1 MDIQYYLTVLWRRLW
16 IIILVTSIV
25 FGITVVG
32 QRRITPLYTS
42 TATIR
47 LALSLSLTQNSQIY
61 NYNTQLMNTFV
72 ALSTSR
78 TVLTELADRLQ
89 VKPLPT
95 IEVTVVPNTELVR
108 ITTTDPDPK
117 IAQLTSNT
125 LAELLIEKNSQLFAG
140 SGVLPS
146 AILLEQVENARVDL
160 EKARGQYATL
170 AAITPT
176 ATGQPSYIEEQLST
190 NNALV
195 QEKQRTYEILLREYE
210 QAQLREALTQ
220 DIVILAEEAP
230 LPKEPSQPRTSLNY
244 MIALLTGL
252 FGGVLLA
259 FIFENTDSR
268 LYAARDICAMV
279 PHIPVIAAL
288 PRASRKQLQ
297 LPKNSTTSE
306 YLEAVRM
313 LAAHIQLAGQKSKQR
328 VLVLT
333 GAGSRQGTSLTIAN
347 LGSALAEQG
356 RNVLIVDGNGRNP
369 SMHRIF
375 QLSNEVGLVD
385 IVSGKVDVKDV
396 IQKTEQE
403 NLSLI
408 ALGSESAEPFSIRDS
423 STEPLIKLLR
433 QKFDFVL
440 LDAPALSFADISSLA
455 QFADEIIMVARR
467 SHIKRDSLKSAGEFI
482 SKFTDKQ
489 LGLIIN
495 ESEVRSFSS

>member
-1 MDIQYYLTVLWRRLW
+1 
-16 IIILVTSIV
+16 
-25 FGITVVG
+25 
-32 QRRITPLYTS
+32 
-42 TATIR
+42 
-47 LALSLSLTQNSQIY
+47 
-61 NYNTQLMNTFV
+61 
-72 ALSTSR
+72 
-78 TVLTELADRLQ
+78 
-89 VKPLPT
+89 
-95 IEVTVVPNTELVR
+95 
-108 ITTTDPDPK
+108 
-117 IAQLTSNT
+117 
-125 LAELLIEKNSQLFAG
+125 
-140 SGVLPS
+140 
-146 AILLEQVENARVDL
+146 
-160 EKARGQYATL
+160 
-170 AAITPT
+170 
-176 ATGQPSYIEEQLST
+176 
-190 NNALV
+190 
-195 QEKQRTYEILLREYE
+195 
-210 QAQLREALTQ
+210 
-220 DIVILAEEAP
+220 
-230 LPKEPSQPRTSLNY
+230 
-244 MIALLTGL
+244 
-252 FGGVLLA
+252 
-259 FIFENTDSR
+259 
-268 LYAARDICAMV
+268 
-279 PHIPVIAAL
+279 
-288 PRASRKQLQ
+288 
-297 LPKNSTTSE
+297 
-306 YLEAVRM
+306 M

-333 GAGSRQGTSLTIAN
+333 GAGSRQGTSLTVAN

-385 IVSGKVDVKDV
+385 IVSGKVDMKDV

-455 QFADEIIMVARR
+455 EFADEIIMVARR

>member
-25 FGITVVG
+25 FVITVVG

-78 TVLTELADRLQ
+78 TVLMELADRLQ

-95 IEVTVVPNTELVR
+95 IEVAAVPNTELVR
-108 ITTTDPDPK
+108 ITTTAPDPK
-117 IAQLTSNT
+117 IARLTSNT

-140 SGVLPS
+140 GGVLPS
-146 AILLEQVENARVDL
+146 AILFEQIEIARVEL
-160 EKARGQYATL
+160 EKARGQYATVS
-170 AAITPT
+170 AITPT

-190 NNALV
+190 TNALV

-220 DIVILAEEAP
+220 NIVILAEEAP
-230 LPKEPSQPRTSLNY
+230 LPNEPSQPRTSLNY
-244 MIALLTGL
+244 MIAVLTGL

-259 FIFENTDSR
+259 FIIENTDSR
-268 LYAARDICAMV
+268 IYAARDIRALV
-279 PHIPVIAAL
+279 PHLPVIAAL

-297 LPKNSTTSE
+297 LTNKRTSE
-306 YLEAVRM
+306 YLEAVRI
-313 LAAHIQLAGQKSKQR
+313 LAVHIQLAGQKSRQN
-328 VLVLT
+328 VLVFT
-333 GAGSRQGTSLTIAN
+333 GAGFRQGTSLTVAN

-356 RNVLIVDGNGRNP
+356 RNVLIVDGNSRNP
-369 SMHRIF
+369 SMHLIF
-375 QLSNEVGLVD
+375 QLSNEMGLID
-385 IVSGKVDVKDV
+385 IVSGKVELKDV
-396 IQKTEQE
+396 IQKTGQE

-408 ALGSESAEPFSIRDS
+408 TLGLESAESFSIQDS
-423 STEPLIKLLR
+423 SAGPLIKLLR

-440 LDAPALSFADISSLA
+440 LDAPALSFADVSSLA

-467 SHIKRDSLKSAGEFI
+467 SHIKRDALKSAGDFI

-495 ESEVRSFSS
+495 ESEARSFSS